1 MAPGQPPQQETGPI
15 LAELDMD
22 IILDRAQEAATLQ
35 AEQFE
40 ALVQLAQ
47 SGVLGPPNPETAR
60 MLITASALPS
70 KSELLDMLDKMAAK
84 PQGPTPEQKAQL
96 ETLAKKIEQIVAQ
109 TNKTKAE
116 TAKILGADI
125 PGAHADAAL
134 TSAQARTENVNATMT
149 ELTAGDALALRDFMQ
164 AGGGA
169 AFNFPPMAAASPPGA
184 LGLPPSE
191 ANGPPPF

>member
-1 MAPGQPPQQETGPI
+1 MT
-15 LAELDMD
+15 AEIMVPLVGTVREFD
-22 IILDRAQEAATLQ
+22 AQAKVIRQTAAGIYAWLP
-35 AEQFE
+35 
-40 ALVQLAQ
+40 L
-47 SGVLGPPNPETAR
+47 GHRVL
-60 MLITASALPS
+60 
-70 KSELLDMLDKMAAK
+70 
-84 PQGPTPEQKAQL
+84 
-96 ETLAKKIEQIVAQ
+96 KKIEQIVAQ